1 MQKKSNKDKKRYLP
15 NGKVLSHILLQ
26 NNPQN
31 TLENFDNSSYFVSHL
46 IIWGACL
53 ARLVDHW
60 LLLVSIGFHLG
71 IVARMARECEKVKP
85 LWLFG
90 EQNNVL

>member
-1 MQKKSNKDKKRYLP
+1 ME
-15 NGKVLSHILLQ
+15 I
-26 NNPQN
+26 
-31 TLENFDNSSYFVSHL
+31 FDNSLCFVYPL

-53 ARLVDHW
+53 ARLVDRW
-60 LLLVSIGFHLG
+60 LLLVSIGFYLG